1 MDVIL
6 VTPAKKRSRG
16 GNRTTAVRWA
26 RILEK
31 IGHNVRVQT
40 TWDGSPA
47 DMMLALHAWRSAE
60 SIDRFRV
67 EFPRHHL
74 VVVLTGTDIYR
85 FQDSHP
91 EITKHS
97 MEQADLLICLHDLVH
112 EAIPKRFG
120 RKLHVIHQSAIPLS
134 RPRIPARK
142 NFDICVIGHLREEKD
157 SLRTAYAVRDLPETS
172 RLRVIHLGKAHDE
185 TWAVDASREA
195 AQNPRYTWLG
205 DVPGWR
211 VRREFVKTHLMVLSS
226 VMEGGA
232 NVISE
237 AVVAGV
243 PIIASKIHGSVGL
256 LGNDFPGYYPPKD
269 TSALRALLLRAEQDP
284 EYVTSLAT
292 HGAAQ
297 AHLFTEAREE
307 REWHAALEALG
318 SLT

>member
-157 SLRTAYAVRDLPETS
+157 PLRTAYAVRDLPET
-172 RLRVIHLGKAHDE
+172 
-185 TWAVDASREA
+185 
-195 AQNPRYTWLG
+195 
-205 DVPGWR
+205 PGC
-211 VRREFVKTHLMVLSS
+211 VSS
-226 VMEGGA
+226 
-232 NVISE
+232 I
-237 AVVAGV
+237 
-243 PIIASKIHGSVGL
+243 
-256 LGNDFPGYYPPKD
+256 
-269 TSALRALLLRAEQDP
+269 
-284 EYVTSLAT
+284 
-292 HGAAQ
+292 
-297 AHLFTEAREE
+297 
-307 REWHAALEALG
+307 
-318 SLT
+318 